1 MILVV
6 VAQVYVADII
16 GKLPEKFYRV
26 DSGEVRLLD
35 VEHHMK
41 IHTEARFQLVHK
53 LRRLPVMMDNIF
65 LCEDYP
71 LLLCVADKQAKTLGV
86 FVRADIHRQLC
97 AVEHD
102 YFRAY
107 RRCGGIIFFVKLP
120 VIVEAAL
127 ILAEEDISLGERGK
141 RMYRADADAAVRGY
155 RRNAAEKIRLQFRRR
170 VKKHLG
176 NFCSRFGDAA
186 QSLFGRRGIKASGGY
201 SDGHSFS
208 SPFLK
213 SKNLCIAKN
222 RTPG

>member
-1 MILVV
+1 MIFVV
-6 VAQVYVADII
+6 ITQMYVADII

-35 VEHHMK
+35 VEHHVE
-41 IHTEARFQLVHK
+41 ICTEARFQLVHK

-107 RRCGGIIFFVKLP
+107 RRRGGIVFFVKLP

-127 ILAEEDISLGERGK
+127 ILAEEDIALGERGK
-141 RMYRADADAAVRGY
+141 RMYRADADTAVRGY

-176 NFCSRFGDAA
+176 DFCPRFGDAA